1 MEVKM
6 LILLK
11 HDTKKYAYDTKSGAA
26 VPLSS
31 LQYKVAENVDLPLK
45 PVCPT
50 TLRYQLA
57 KYDSADVKRAY
68 AYLYELYESK
78 IINEDTDDNT
88 ANLLL
93 VGEYGVGSAELGKE
107 MIDTIRG
114 RMGNDTQIN
123 LIGDCDFSEEIKSY
137 I

>member
-57 KYDSADVKRAY
+57 KYDSGDVKRAY
-68 AYLYELYESK
+68 DYIFRLYESK
-78 IINEDTDDNT
+78 IINEETGT
-88 ANLLL
+88 PVNLLL
-93 VGEYGVGSAELGKE
+93 SGEHSIASAELAKVIIE
-107 MIDTIRG
+107 AVRE
-114 RMGNDTQIN
+114 R
-123 LIGDCDFSEEIKSY
+123 IGDVKIDIIGESDISEEIKSY
-137 I
+137 L